1 MLKQAQGQGGAV
13 RRRLE
18 AFRHQGGLG
27 GVFKQYR
34 VARQKGRDD
43 RIDGRQE
50 GIIPRR
56 DHQH

>member
-1 MLKQAQGQGGAV
+1 MLKQAQGQCGAV

-18 AFRHQGGLG
+18 AFRYQGSLG

-56 DHQH
+56 DH